1 MSLRRE
7 FVELAMQEGAN
18 RRALARRFEISPTT
32 GYKWLGRYQAQ
43 GPDGLAERSR
53 RPRHSPRR
61 TSEALERAVVE
72 LRDEHAAWGGRKL
85 RRRLQS
91 LGHAIVPAAS
101 TITQIVRRSGRALG
115 QVSAPSAPWHRFEAP
130 APNALW
136 QMDFKGHFALGAG
149 RCHPLTVL
157 DDHSRFALGLRAC
170 ANERAVTVE
179 QELRGLF
186 ARYGLPERVLT
197 DNGPP
202 WGHSARGERYT
213 TLTVWLMRLGIRV
226 LHGRPHH
233 PQTQGKDERF
243 HRSLRAEVL
252 AGRSFADLGHVQ
264 RHFDRW
270 RTVYNTERP
279 HEALQLACP
288 VSRYQISARAL
299 PPTLPPIEYGPDDIV
314 RRVQWNGEIY
324 YAGREFRVG
333 KAFHRLPVA
342 LRPGARDGQLD
353 VVFCHQRIGRIR
365 LDAPD

>member
-1 MSLRRE
+1 M
-7 FVELAMQEGAN
+7 G
-18 RRALARRFEISPTT
+18 RA
-32 GYKWLGRYQAQ
+32 QAAATA
-43 GPDGLAERSR
+43 AESR
-53 RPRHSPRR
+53 
-61 TSEALERAVVE
+61 AC
-72 LRDEHAAWGGRKL
+72 G
-85 RRRLQS
+85 
-91 LGHAIVPAAS
+91 
-101 TITQIVRRSGRALG
+101 RSGREHHHPDCASLRAGAGAAECAL
-115 QVSAPSAPWHRFEAP
+115 
-130 APNALW
+130 NALAPLRGARA
-136 QMDFKGHFALGAG
+136 QCLVANGLQGPLRAGCGAL
-149 RCHPLTVL
+149 P
-157 DDHSRFALGLRAC
+157 SAC
-170 ANERAVTVE
+170 ANERAATVE

-202 WGHSARGERYT
+202 WGHSARGEQYT

-252 AGRSFADLGHVQ
+252 AGRSFADLGQVQ

-288 VSRYQISARAL
+288 VSHYQISARAL

-324 YAGREFRVG
+324 YAGREFHVG

-342 LRPGARDGQLD
+342 LRPRARDGQFD